1 MNVKLKPS
9 SLNGTIKAISSKSQA
24 HRVLIASA
32 LSQEP
37 TQINCNCFG
46 EDILATAQ
54 CLRALGAGVEIK
66 DEAIIVTPVK
76 NTPAQA
82 TLDCNESGSTL
93 RFLLPVTAALGVKGT
108 FTGSGRLPSRPI
120 MPLRREME
128 NFGVEFSEPWKFPI
142 EISGKL
148 VSGEYSMKG
157 NVSSQ
162 FITGLLFALP
172 LLEGDSTLRIIPPV
186 ESRSYIDMTL
196 EVLREFKIE
205 ISEKDNVFYIK
216 GSQKY
221 ITPKEI
227 TVEGDWSNS
236 AFFLVAGAI
245 GGDVTVTGLN
255 LSSLQGDKKII
266 DILKQMGAEVTADEN
281 AVNVKKAELHAVSID
296 ASDIPDLVPVLSV
309 AGAAA
314 ESGLTVISN
323 AERLRLKESDRLA
336 AVSECLNNIGSVNA
350 ETDDGLVIWTY
361 ERISGGEV
369 FSFNDHRIVMSMAVA
384 SLASQEEITIREAQA
399 VSKSYPGFFEDFNKL
414 GGKADVIDTQGE

>member
-24 HRVLIASA
+24 HRILIASA

-54 CLRALGAGVEIK
+54 CLRALGAEVEIK

-142 EISGKL
+142 EISEKL

-196 EVLREFKIE
+196 EVLKRFKIE

-236 AFFLVAGAI
+236 AFFLVGGAI

-314 ESGLTVISN
+314 KSGLTVISN

-384 SLASQEEITIREAQA
+384 SLASQGEITIREAQA